1 METKSPLQV
10 QKMFVHLFPIGTEM
24 QVLTIPS
31 TNPLEKKVKSD
42 GGCFGI
48 LTDGLDFPQGTTI
61 TAKIVAIKDGQP
73 VFEPTA
79 EWKQAKLPQK
89 ARVLFATPAGL
100 ALELETG
107 GYVTYAPAK
116 GMPEELTGIKD
127 GQTVMVVGLKPMA
140 DQILSAAKAWI
151 PEPADPSEVDP
162 MLPWSD
168 QKIKELMA
176 QGSRKVRGKA
186 KLGKVYLVGIT
197 ADRRA
202 KLGDDI
208 VELRGGRFPQVDKNA
223 WVRVVFIDHRN
234 KIFVE
239 LIRMETGKK

>member
-1 METKSPLQV
+1 
-10 QKMFVHLFPIGTEM
+10 MFTHLFPIGTEM
-24 QVLTIPS
+24 NVLTIPS

-42 GGCFGI
+42 GGCFGV

-61 TAKIVAIKDGQP
+61 TAKIIAIKDGQP

-116 GMPEELTGIKD
+116 GMPEELKEIKE
-127 GQTVMVVGLKPMA
+127 GQMVMVVGLKPMA
-140 DQILSAAKAWI
+140 DQMLSAAKAWI
-151 PEPADPSEVDP
+151 PEPADPSEANP
-162 MLPWSD
+162 MLPWSI
-168 QKIKELMA
+168 QKINEA
-176 QGSRKVRGKA
+176 ISQGSRKCYGKA
-186 KLGKVYLVGIT
+186 RLGKIYSVEVT

-202 KLGDDI
+202 KLGKDEI
-208 VELRGGRFPQVDKNA
+208 VELRSGRFPQVAQRDF
-223 WVRVVFIDHRN
+223 VRVVFIDQN
-234 KIFVE
+234 NNIYVE
-239 LIRMETGKK
+239 RVAGKK